1 MNLPSLPKGWR
12 REEQMR
18 EGIGKGKLVQT
29 IYWSPQVNFSF
40 KNLLESYKSFKGEE
54 NNLNFT
60 SQSLHLTLKLGMH
73 FWHSKVNFK
82 VVI

>member
-29 IYWSPQVNFSF
+29 IYWSPQVNSLF

-54 NNLNFT
+54 NNLQKGAFQRAWAGI
-60 SQSLHLTLKLGMH
+60 SIS
-73 FWHSKVNFK
+73 
-82 VVI
+82 